1 MATTPVTKLIILRGA
16 SAVGKSTV
24 AEALM
29 ERTRRPT
36 VLVELDYYRFGFVNP
51 PKRDHNLEFELSSND
66 TITAL
71 QLGFDVIFD
80 GNFTST
86 AHDPFLEK
94 LFRAHPKENY
104 LFYLDASL
112 PETLRRHGTKSNP
125 RISAEKMRE
134 VYKNASPTGREEEVV
149 IPEDS
154 SLEQTV
160 EQIVRTTG
168 ICTGY

>member
-16 SAVGKSTV
+16 SAVGKTTV
-24 AEALM
+24 AKALM

-51 PKRDHNLEFELSSND
+51 PKRNHNLEYELSGSD

-71 QLGFDVIFD
+71 RLGFDVIFD
-80 GNFTST
+80 GNFTSST
-86 AHDPFLEK
+86 HDPFLEK

-104 LFYLDASL
+104 VFYLDASL
-112 PETLRRHGTKSNP
+112 SETLRRHGTKSNP
-125 RISAEKMRE
+125 RISTDKMRE
-134 VYKNASPTGREEEVV
+134 VYKNASPTGRDEEVV
-149 IPEDS
+149 IPEES

-160 EQIVRTTG
+160 ERIVQTTG
-168 ICTGY
+168 ICE